1 MIDCIKHPKK
11 KMKNKLNILKNN
23 LKKEIW
29 YEKKYQIDPYLSE
42 ERGKYIGVSKLLL
55 KPRTT
60 KEVSKILDICNKNK
74 ISVVPQG
81 GRTGLS
87 GGTIP
92 NPKKNEIIISMEK
105 MDKILSFDK
114 NNFSITTQSGCKLLH
129 IKKHSKVNN
138 TYFPLNLPSKG
149 SCTIGGNIATNA
161 GGSNVLKYGMTRD
174 LVLGLEIV
182 LPDGKIL
189 NTLKE
194 IKKDNR
200 GYDLKHLFIGSEG
213 TLGIITSAVLK
224 LFPIPKKKGMAIVA
238 LKNIKKV
245 IDFLK
250 FINSSHKEQLN
261 SFELNSNL
269 GLSLINK
276 HFNDIS
282 IPFENNYPWYVVF
295 ELSYLQNIDIEK
307 EIDSVLEKALEKKYI
322 LDAIK
327 PQNIHQTNT
336 IWKTREWLSFA
347 QKKEGYS
354 VKHDISIP
362 ISKIPLFLKEAEKAI
377 IKVLSDSKILIFGH
391 IADGNLHY
399 NISSSSIKDET
410 SFKFYSKKINT
421 IVFDLVYKYE
431 GSFSAE
437 HGIGKMKI
445 KELKK
450 YSTSEEF
457 FVKMQIKKLFDPK
470 GIMNPGKVIE

>member
-1 MIDCIKHPKK
+1 MTDFIKHQK
-11 KMKNKLNILKNN
+11 KMKDKLYILKDN
-23 LKKEIW
+23 LSKNIW
-29 YEKKYQIDPYLSE
+29 YEKKYQIAPYLLE
-42 ERGKYIGVSKLLL
+42 ERGKYKGKSKLLL

-60 KEVSKILDICNKNK
+60 KEVSKILNLCSKNK
-74 ISVVPQG
+74 ISIVPQG

-92 NPKKNEIIISMEK
+92 NPKKNEVIISMEK
-105 MDKILSFDK
+105 MNKILSFDK
-114 NNFSITTQSGCKLLH
+114 YNFSITTQSGCTLLD
-129 IKKHSKVNN
+129 IKKHSQINN
-138 TYFPLNLPSKG
+138 TYFPLNLPSKD

-200 GYDLKHLFIGSEG
+200 GYDLKQLFIGSEG

-224 LFPIPKKKGMAIVA
+224 LFPAPKKKGMAIVA
-238 LKNIKKV
+238 LQNIKSV
-245 IDFLK
+245 IDFFEFLS
-250 FINSSHKEQLN
+250 SSHQEQLN

-269 GLSLINK
+269 GLEFIKK
-276 HFNDIS
+276 HFKEIK
-282 IPFENNYPWYVVF
+282 IPFDNNYPWYVIF
-295 ELSYLQNIDIEK
+295 ELSYLK
-307 EIDSVLEKALEKKYI
+307 EIDIDNEINIVLETALKKKYI

-327 PQNIHQTNT
+327 PQNITQKDN

-347 QKKEGYS
+347 QKKDGPS
-354 VKHDISIP
+354 IKHDISIP
-362 ISKIPLFLKEAEKAI
+362 ISKLPLFLKESEKS
-377 IKVLSDSKILIFGH
+377 IKQVLSNSKILTFGH
-391 IADGNLHY
+391 IADGNIHY
-399 NISSSSIKDET
+399 NISSEYIKNEN

-421 IVFDLVYKYE
+421 IVFDLVYKYK

-450 YSTSEEF
+450 YSSYEEL

-470 GIMNPGKVIE
+470 GIMNPGKVID